1 MSTRHVSLIYPTQY
15 NDVCYSL
22 TFMII
27 YEVLYT
33 VIYRL
38 IAAAT
43 ITFSQLK
50 GAATKQGWL
59 LYEGGH

>member
-1 MSTRHVSLIYPTQY
+1 
-15 NDVCYSL
+15 
-22 TFMII
+22 MII
-27 YEVLYT
+27 YEVIYT